1 VDKAR
6 ERLARCYG
14 DALEQFSQCARAMRD
29 GEWAYLADLSGHLE
43 QAARDLAAAAA
54 GAGRDQIPASAAD
67 DVLTLTIRD
76 HTSEVALALHPP
88 RSVPAATRTGF
99 HTLPVQPRSAPAGEA
114 EIASE
119 QA

>member
-1 VDKAR
+1 MDKAR

-29 GEWAYLADLSGHLE
+29 GEWAYLADLSGQLE

-54 GAGRDQIPASAAD
+54 AASRDQIPASAAY

-76 HTSEVALALHPP
+76 HASEVALALH
-88 RSVPAATRTGF
+88 S
-99 HTLPVQPRSAPAGEA
+99 PRSAPAPSRSAFPALSMQPHPASNGEA
-114 EIASE
+114 DIAPE
-119 QA
+119 

>member
-1 VDKAR
+1 MDKAR

-29 GEWAYLADLSGHLE
+29 GEWAYLADLSGQLE
-43 QAARDLAAAAA
+43 QSARDLAAAAA
-54 GAGRDQIPASAAD
+54 AAGRGRIPAAAAY

-76 HTSEVALALHPP
+76 HTSEVALALHAP
-88 RSVPAATRTGF
+88 RSVPVASRASF
-99 HTLPVQPRSAPAGEA
+99 HTLPLPPLSALGGGPETAP
-114 EIASE
+114 E